1 MPRAA
6 VPTPVA
12 AALGLVPAVLSGVRS
27 LPGKAVQIPVLALSS
42 TLTALDNARREYDD
56 LAARGERLVA
66 RLRGQSFDEVED
78 KLEKLVDGKPFAGA
92 YDTIEDAVEEA
103 LQELEERF
111 ANTGSDA
118 LQVGTG
124 PVANGVALGAGKR
137 GASGFAKAALP
148 EQLPEVPEAEQPKGG
163 PTPKAPQNTA
173 LQNTAPENTASRAGE
188 QLGTPRLGAAATPQ
202 VVAVVASIIEEAT
215 ADGASPVAFRDE
227 LPIDDYDHMTLGS
240 LRGHLRSLELAQLV
254 QLRDYEK
261 AHAHRLPVVTMLDN
275 RIAKLATTGEAL
287 AAAPAP
293 ATASMGASKGT
304 TKKTPAGKPGQGKGT
319 ATKVP
324 GKVPAKVPGKV
335 SANEAAKNPAPA
347 HTKVRLT

>member
-1 MPRAA
+1 MPRTA

-92 YDTIEDAVEEA
+92 YETTEDAVEEA
-103 LQELEERF
+103 LEELEVRF
-111 ANTGSDA
+111 ANTGRNA

-124 PVANGVALGAGKR
+124 PVANGVAPGAGKR
-137 GASGFAKAALP
+137 GASGFAKAAVP
-148 EQLPEVPEAEQPKGG
+148 EQLPEVPEAERPKGG

-173 LQNTAPENTASRAGE
+173 PEDTASRADE
-188 QLGTPRLGAAATPQ
+188 QLGTSRLDTAATPQ

-215 ADGASPVAFRDE
+215 ADGASLVASRDE
-227 LPIDDYDHMTLGS
+227 LPLDDYDHMTLGS

-275 RIAKLATTGEAL
+275 RIAKLATTGEPP
-287 AAAPAP
+287 AAVPAS
-293 ATASMGASKGT
+293 TTTSMGT
-304 TKKTPAGKPGQGKGT
+304 TKKTPASKPGPGKGT
-319 ATKVP
+319 ASNAP

-335 SANEAAKNPAPA
+335 PGNAAVQNPAPA

>member
-92 YDTIEDAVEEA
+92 YDTTEDAVEEA
-103 LQELEERF
+103 LEELEVRF
-111 ANTGSDA
+111 ANTGRNA
-118 LQVGTG
+118 MQVGTG
-124 PVANGVALGAGKR
+124 PVANGVAPGAGKR

-188 QLGTPRLGAAATPQ
+188 QLGTPRLGTAATPQ

-275 RIAKLATTGEAL
+275 RIAKLATTGEPPPV
-287 AAAPAP
+287 APAST
-293 ATASMGASKGT
+293 TASMGT
-304 TKKTPAGKPGQGKGT
+304 TKKTPTSKPGPGKGT
-319 ATKVP
+319 ASNAPAKVSAKVS
-324 GKVPAKVPGKV
+324 GKVPAKVP
-335 SANEAAKNPAPA
+335 ANAAVQNPAPA
-347 HTKVRLT
+347 HTKVHLT

>member
-1 MPRAA
+1 MPRTA

-92 YDTIEDAVEEA
+92 YETTEDAVEEA
-103 LQELEERF
+103 LEELEVRF
-111 ANTGSDA
+111 ANTGRNA

-124 PVANGVALGAGKR
+124 PVANGVAPGAGKR
-137 GASGFAKAALP
+137 GASGFAKAAVP
-148 EQLPEVPEAEQPKGG
+148 EQLPEVPEAERPKGG

-173 LQNTAPENTASRAGE
+173 LQNTAPEDTASRADE
-188 QLGTPRLGAAATPQ
+188 QLGTSRLDTAATPQ

-215 ADGASPVAFRDE
+215 ADGASLVASRDE
-227 LPIDDYDHMTLGS
+227 LPLDDYDHMTLGS

-275 RIAKLATTGEAL
+275 RIAKLATTGEPP
-287 AAAPAP
+287 AAGPAST
-293 ATASMGASKGT
+293 TASMGT
-304 TKKTPAGKPGQGKGT
+304 TKKTPASKPGPGKG
-319 ATKVP
+319 AASNAP

-335 SANEAAKNPAPA
+335 PGNAAVQNPAPA